1 MIDMARY
8 KLAGA
13 ILLPILLATAFVPSW
28 IWARGASFTLGFLFF
43 GQPVIDRGIKIFVE
57 KVPNWREYLDMRNSL
72 LYGVPTN
79 DQLVLHLLRVGERQ
93 GVPLPR
99 PPPPPLSGTPK
110 EQIKDN
116 APDPDDELVDEDGN
130 RIDVND
136 LAMKDKVMHKSKSKI
151 VGGLKS
157 LSKRV
162 AGIGADV
169 TVDGV
174 KKQVGSKVDRM
185 IWGDMLKDD
194 GDPECE
200 LGTGIESET
209 YLLTCFPPAHLAA
222 YPCRLNGLNGHLVIS
237 PMSGYGVPTIAFH
250 TSSLGDKHEWVR
262 DINDIVEIKKAG
274 ISVPRAVLGWAS
286 GADIES
292 QTLLVRM
299 KSRQDRSAS
308 EIDDTVE
315 VKGMNSNEGDSYEF
329 QSVGRREQLF
339 VRLLSMGNQ
348 RWESL

>member
-1 MIDMARY
+1 MFVNPIIGDHFSALKPPPPYPPMINMARY

-43 GQPVIDRGIKIFVE
+43 GQPVIDRGIKIFVQ
-57 KVPNWREYLDMRNSL
+57 KVPNWQEYLDMRNSL

-116 APDPDDELVDEDGN
+116 APDPDDELVDEEGN
-130 RIDVND
+130 RIDVDD
-136 LAMKDKVMHKSKSKI
+136 LGMKDKAMHKSKSKVI
-151 VGGLKS
+151 GGLKS

-200 LGTGIESET
+200 FGG
-209 YLLTCFPPAHLAA
+209 
-222 YPCRLNGLNGHLVIS
+222 
-237 PMSGYGVPTIAFH
+237 
-250 TSSLGDKHEWVR
+250 
-262 DINDIVEIKKAG
+262 
-274 ISVPRAVLGWAS
+274 
-286 GADIES
+286 
-292 QTLLVRM
+292 
-299 KSRQDRSAS
+299 
-308 EIDDTVE
+308 
-315 VKGMNSNEGDSYEF
+315 
-329 QSVGRREQLF
+329 GRRVGGGRTDLF
-339 VRLLSMGNQ
+339 LPPSQPTLVD
-348 RWESL
+348 